1 MKWHNVSMIAKK
13 ELTTIFSSATAFI
26 FLGGFLAVT
35 LFVFFWV
42 DTFFARN
49 IADVRP
55 IFEWM
60 PVLLLFLVPSLTMRM
75 WSEERRAGTLE
86 FLLTSPLKDVELVA
100 GKFVAC
106 LTMVA
111 IALALTTPIP
121 VAIGLI
127 GLGSIDWGPVIGG
140 YIASLFLAGAYA
152 SIGLYVSTKT
162 DNQIVSLLFS
172 MLLCGLFLFVG
183 SDAVT
188 GLFDNKVGEI
198 LTLIGF
204 GSRFQSITRGII
216 DFRDLYYY
224 VSIIGVFSCLN
235 VLGLE
240 KLRWAGNRANARH
253 HKWLLTT
260 ELVILNLLVGNFWLQ
275 QVTWARADLTEGQI
289 YSISNT
295 TRTYL
300 SRLQEPLLIRAY
312 FSKKTHPL
320 LAPLV
325 PRIRDLLKEYAIAG
339 KGKVRVEFIDP
350 LENPELEKEAGEKYG
365 IKPVV
370 FQTASKYQAAVVNS
384 YFDIL
389 IKYGDQYKVL
399 TFRDLIEVKARS
411 ETDIDV
417 DLRNPEY
424 DITSAIK
431 KVLYEYQGEGNL
443 FSGVKE
449 PIKFKGYISDDKN
462 LPKPLLE
469 FKTELKGILKDL
481 EKESNGKFTSEFI
494 DPEASGGQLA
504 KKLQDEYGYRP
515 MALGLFDKQTF
526 WFYMAMESG
535 KQTIQIP
542 LADEID
548 KGALERSIKAGV
560 KRFSKGFL
568 KSVGIYIQA
577 PAPNPMGQ
585 YGMDSGGGSKHFN
598 LLTESLGNEHSVTT
612 VSLDKGKVPSDI
624 DLLVVIAPEKLDQK
638 KLFAIDQFLMAGGTV
653 ILATAPYDVDFTK
666 ALSCRKIETG
676 ISQWLDHNGLAIL
689 DSMVLD
695 PQNSEFP
702 IPIERE
708 IEGYKI
714 QQTLMVP
721 YPYFVDIRSNGMNQT
736 SGLTAG
742 VGQVTMNWS
751 SPINLD
757 KAKNKARNVVEILH
771 SSKDAWTSNALEI
784 QPQFEKYEGI
794 GFKKGTDVGVKLLG
808 VAVEGQFDSFFKGKP
823 APIPGQL
830 VEKSRQSARIIVY
843 PSNSFV
849 SDEMLELASAKL
861 GTQYRLPIQL
871 IANSID
877 WSLEDRDLLAIRGR
891 GHFARTLYPI
901 PELFE
906 VVFEYANYGI
916 AILSL
921 GVVWIVRRSYRLRAR
936 KRYQEIL
943 KGANV

>member
-1 MKWHNVSMIAKK
+1 MKWHNVTVIAKK
-13 ELTTIFSSATAFI
+13 ELSTIFSSATAFI

-60 PVLLLFLVPSLTMRM
+60 PVLLTFLVPALTMRM

-100 GKFVAC
+100 GKFLAC

-111 IALALTTPIP
+111 IALLLTVPIP
-121 VAIGLI
+121 LAIGLI
-127 GLGSIDWGPVIGG
+127 GLGSIDWGPVMGG

-152 SIGLYVSTKT
+152 SIGLYVSTRT

-188 GLFDNKVGEI
+188 GLFDNQIGEI

-204 GSRFQSITRGII
+204 GSRFQSITRGVI

-224 VSIIGVFSCLN
+224 VSIIGVFGCLN

-240 KLRWAGNRANARH
+240 KLRWANNRSNPRH
-253 HKWLLTT
+253 IKWLLTT
-260 ELVILNLLVGNFWLQ
+260 ELLILNLIVGNFWLQ
-275 QVTWARADLTEGQI
+275 QVTWARADLTEGHI

-295 TRTYL
+295 TKSYL

-339 KGKVRVEFIDP
+339 KGKVRIEFIDP

-399 TFRDLIEVKARS
+399 GFRDLIEVKARS

-443 FSGVKE
+443 FAGVKD

-462 LPKPLLE
+462 LPKPLVE
-469 FKTELKGILKDL
+469 FKNQLRDILKNL
-481 EKESNGKFTSEFI
+481 EKESNGKFTFEFI
-494 DPEASGGQLA
+494 DPDASGGQLA
-504 KKLQDEYGYRP
+504 KKLQEEYGYRP
-515 MALGLFDKQTF
+515 MALGLFDQKTF

-535 KQTIQIP
+535 GQTIQVP
-542 LADEID
+542 LSDEID
-548 KGALERSIKAGV
+548 KGSLDRSIKAGL

-568 KSVGIYIQA
+568 KSVGIYIQEA
-577 PAPNPMGQ
+577 APNPMSQ
-585 YGMDSGGGSKHFN
+585 FGMDNSSGSKHFN
-598 LLTESLGNEHSVTT
+598 LLRESLGNEYSVSQ
-612 VSLDKGKVPSDI
+612 VMLDKGKVPSDT
-624 DLLVVIAPEKLDQK
+624 DLLVVVAPEKLDSK
-638 KLFAIDQFLMAGGTV
+638 KLFAIDQFLMSGGTV
-653 ILATAPYDVDFTK
+653 ILATAPFDVDFAKSLT
-666 ALSCRKIETG
+666 CRKIDSG
-676 ISQWLDHNGLAIL
+676 ISQWLDHNGITIL

-695 PQNSEFP
+695 PHNSEFP
-702 IPIERE
+702 IPMEKE
-708 IEGYKI
+708 YEGYKI
-714 QQTLMVP
+714 QQTIMVP
-721 YPYFVDIRSNGMNQT
+721 YPYFVDVRSSGMDQT
-736 SGLTAG
+736 SGLAAG
-742 VGQVTMNWS
+742 VSQVTMNWP
-751 SPINLD
+751 SPIDLD
-757 KAKNKARNVVEILH
+757 KAKNKSRNVVEVLR
-771 SSKDAWTSNALEI
+771 SSKEAWTSNALEI
-784 QPQFEKYEGI
+784 QPKFDEYKDL
-794 GFKKGTDVGVKLLG
+794 GFKKGTDPGPKLLG

-823 APIPGQL
+823 APMPGQL
-830 VEKSRQSARIIVY
+830 VEKSRQSARIILY
-843 PSNSFV
+843 PSNSFI

-861 GTQYRLPIQL
+861 GTQYRMPIQL

-891 GHFARTLYPI
+891 GHFSRTLNPI
-901 PELFE
+901 PEVLE
-906 VVFEYANYGI
+906 IAFEYANYAI
-916 AILSL
+916 ALVSL
-921 GVVWIVRRSYRLRAR
+921 GVVWIIRRSYRLRAR
-936 KRYQEIL
+936 KRYQDIL
-943 KGANV
+943 KGQA

>member
-1 MKWHNVSMIAKK
+1 MKWHNVTVIAKK
-13 ELTTIFSSATAFI
+13 ELSTIFSSATAFI

-60 PVLLLFLVPSLTMRM
+60 PVLLIFLVPALTMRM

-86 FLLTSPLKDVELVA
+86 FLLTSPLKDQELVA
-100 GKFVAC
+100 GKFLAC
-106 LTMVA
+106 LMMVA
-111 IALALTTPIP
+111 IALLLTVPIP
-121 VAIGLI
+121 LAIGLI
-127 GLGSIDWGPVIGG
+127 GLGSIDWGPVMGG

-152 SIGLYVSTKT
+152 SIGLYVSTRT

-188 GLFDNKVGEI
+188 GLFDNKIGEI

-204 GSRFQSITRGII
+204 GSRFQSITRGVI

-224 VSIIGVFSCLN
+224 VSIIGVFGCLN
-235 VLGLE
+235 VLGIE
-240 KLRWAGNRANARH
+240 KLRWAGNRSNPRH
-253 HKWLLTT
+253 VKWLLTT
-260 ELVILNLLVGNFWLQ
+260 ELVILNLIVGNFWLQ
-275 QVTWARADLTEGQI
+275 QVTWARADLTEGHI

-295 TRTYL
+295 TKSYL

-339 KGKVRVEFIDP
+339 KSKVRIEFIDP

-443 FSGVKE
+443 FAGVKD

-469 FKTELKGILKDL
+469 FKNQLRGLLRNL

-494 DPEASGGQLA
+494 DPDASGGQLA
-504 KKLQDEYGYRP
+504 KKLQEDYGYRP
-515 MALGLFDKQTF
+515 MALGLFDQKTF

-535 KQTIQIP
+535 GQTVQVP
-542 LADEID
+542 LSDEID
-548 KGALERSIKAGV
+548 KGALDRSIKAGI

-568 KSVGIYIQA
+568 KSVGIYIQE
-577 PAPNPMGQ
+577 PAPNPMSQ
-585 YGMDSGGGSKHFN
+585 FGMDSGSGSKHFN
-598 LLTESLGNEHSVTT
+598 LLRESIGNEYSVSQ
-612 VSLDKGKVPSDI
+612 VMLDKGKVPSDT
-624 DLLVVIAPEKLDQK
+624 DLLVVVAPEKLDAK
-638 KLFAIDQFLMAGGTV
+638 KLFAIDQFLMSGGTV
-653 ILATAPYDVDFTK
+653 VLATAPYDVNFDK
-666 ALSCRKIETG
+666 SLSCRKVETG
-676 ISQWLDHNGLAIL
+676 ISQWLDHNGIKIL

-721 YPYFVDIRSNGMNQT
+721 YPYFVDIRSSGMNQT

-742 VGQVTMNWS
+742 VNQVTMNWS
-751 SPINLD
+751 SPLDID
-757 KAKNKARNVVEILH
+757 KAKNKSRNVVEILY
-771 SSKDAWTSNALEI
+771 SSKGAWTSNALEI
-784 QPQFEKYEGI
+784 QPAFDKYEGI
-794 GFKKGTDVGVKLLG
+794 GFKKGTDPGPKLLG

-823 APIPGQL
+823 APMPGQL
-830 VEKSRQSARIIVY
+830 VEKSRQSARIILY
-843 PSNSFV
+843 PSNSFI

-861 GTQYRLPIQL
+861 GTQYRMPVQL

-891 GHFARTLYPI
+891 GHFSRTLNPI
-901 PELFE
+901 PEVLE
-906 VVFEYANYGI
+906 IAFEYANYGI
-916 AILSL
+916 ALVSL
-921 GVVWIVRRSYRLRAR
+921 GVVWIIRRSYRSRAR
-936 KRYQEIL
+936 KRYQDIL
-943 KGANV
+943 KGHA